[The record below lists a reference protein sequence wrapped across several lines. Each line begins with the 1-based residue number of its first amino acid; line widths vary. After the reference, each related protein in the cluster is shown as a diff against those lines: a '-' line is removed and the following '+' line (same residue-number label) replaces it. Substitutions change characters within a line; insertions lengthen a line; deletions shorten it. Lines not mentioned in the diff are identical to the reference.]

1 MTNKELILTIE
12 NNILK
17 KYDKKE
23 KLTRDE
29 VIDLL
34 EHARSFL
41 PYDKILML
49 EDGSV
54 DTDDLENEIY
64 DYERLENTKLIVY
77 RQGSQKPEYLENNN
91 EH

>member
-17 KYDKKE
+17 KYAKE
-23 KLTRDE
+23 KTFDRDE

-34 EHARSFL
+34 EQAKSLL
-41 PYDKILML
+41 PYDKLLMV

-54 DTDDLENEIY
+54 DTDDLENEIC
-64 DYERLENTKLIVY
+64 DYGRLESTKLIIY
-77 RQGSQKPEYLENNN
+77 RQGSQKPEYLEEQS

>member
-12 NNILK
+12 NNILT

-23 KLTRDE
+23 KFTRDE
-29 VIDLL
+29 VINLL
-34 EHARSFL
+34 EQARSFL
-41 PYDKILML
+41 PYDKILMV

-64 DYERLENTKLIVY
+64 DYERLENTKLVVY
-77 RQGSQKPEYLENNN
+77 HKGSQKPEYLNKE
-91 EH
+91 E